1 MSVKQV
7 FKNRKFPRLVIAGLA
22 GTLAF
27 YIAAFV
33 DMAITGVPLDI
44 SVVLGQIV
52 AGEHESAHTIG
63 HLFHIANGI
72 GLTLFFGYVFLP
84 ISTKIMKGRIWLQG
98 IIYGV
103 IVTATTVWLGMLP
116 ALGAGIAGLNI
127 APEVPAMTMF
137 RHIVFGAV
145 IGILAKPVL
154 EKKLEKIQTGERKK
168 QK

>member
-1 MSVKQV
+1 MSVQQTI
-7 FKNRKFPRLVIAGLA
+7 KNQKFPRLVIAGLV
-22 GTLAF
+22 GTFAF

-33 DMAITGVPLDI
+33 DMAITGIPLDI

-52 AGEHESAHTIG
+52 AGEHESAYSIG
-63 HLFHIANGI
+63 HVFHIANGI

-84 ISTKIMKGRIWLQG
+84 ISTKIMKSRLWIQG
-98 IIYGV
+98 IIFGV
-103 IVTATTVWLGMLP
+103 IVTATTVWLGLLP

-145 IGILAKPVL
+145 IGIMAKPIM
-154 EKKLEKIQTGERKK
+154 EARK
-168 QK
+168 